1 MSAIKRDLKG
11 WLARLEI
18 RASTTH
24 WDRHAAHY
32 RKTRRAVI
40 EICDAIRERL
50 LLMELDPELAVSL
63 QRGEEAAAELAAIPD
78 SEALRAADEALTR
91 GDQNDDGEALGIP
104 IAQIERMARHFDDG
118 SQPDLAN
125 ASLAQLFA
133 FCFANEKL
141 TEVVDVGLFVP

>member
-63 QRGEEAAAELAAIPD
+63 QRGEEAAAACCDPRFR
-78 SEALRAADEALTR
+78 SVT
-91 GDQNDDGEALGIP
+91 G
-104 IAQIERMARHFDDG
+104 
-118 SQPDLAN
+118 
-125 ASLAQLFA
+125 
-133 FCFANEKL
+133 C
-141 TEVVDVGLFVP
+141 